1 MNVRKRESFIAFKCV
16 KKSPD
21 QRSFLRS
28 PQNLWQEQEFG
39 GAHWLTWTDDL
50 PLTRR
55 LLYHWAKRAN
65 REPEFYTFFWVCVEP
80 RPQEVKR
87 CKNVGRLLPLRR
99 SRSATALR
107 HLKRGYEDQN
117 FCIHCWVGYE
127 SLHFLRS
134 HSKKTLNR
142 SFKKSRS
149 CTRAWTLGSER
160 ALSLLNA

>member
-16 KKSPD
+16 KKAPINGA
-21 QRSFLRS
+21 FCVPLRIS
-28 PQNLWQEQEFG
+28 DKNKNLVV
-39 GAHWLTWTDDL
+39 HWLTWTDDL

-99 SRSATALR
+99 SRSATSLR

-142 SFKKSRS
+142 SFKKLKFCASRS
-149 CTRAWTLGSER
+149 
-160 ALSLLNA
+160 SLF

>member
-1 MNVRKRESFIAFKCV
+1 MRKKKPRSTVLFAFPSESLTRTRIWWC
-16 KKSPD
+16 
-21 QRSFLRS
+21 
-28 PQNLWQEQEFG
+28 
-39 GAHWLTWTDDL
+39 HWLTWTDDL

-99 SRSATALR
+99 SRSATSLR

>member
-1 MNVRKRESFIAFKCV
+1 MRKKKPRSTELFAFPSESLTRTRIWWC
-16 KKSPD
+16 
-21 QRSFLRS
+21 
-28 PQNLWQEQEFG
+28 
-39 GAHWLTWTDDL
+39 HWLTWTDDL